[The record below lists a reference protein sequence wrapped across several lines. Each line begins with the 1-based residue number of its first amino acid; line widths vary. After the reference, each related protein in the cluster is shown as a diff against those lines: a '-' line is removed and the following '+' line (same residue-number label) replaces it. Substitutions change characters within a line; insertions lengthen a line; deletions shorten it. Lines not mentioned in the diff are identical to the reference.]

1 MEGKELTVLARAI
14 AIRLLL
20 VVVVLLEILSNLTT
34 AEAAAQPELPRGVPE
49 GAKPARVW
57 GYLDGDSFRVRIDGK
72 TEDLVLI
79 GIDAPELRNKD
90 GLQECYAA
98 EAASRVREL
107 LPKKTTVYL
116 ESEHKDRDWKGN
128 LLRYVWVPGEGTSK
142 AYLLN
147 TKLVRDGFAGFRHM
161 GGYRRYDDRLEE
173 AQKVAQERNRG
184 LWGTCGGVHVVPAE
198 AETVPTPE
206 PVTAPSPSPLTAAER
221 TYLLQISDQID
232 RLIQG
237 RDGIVAVFDIYG
249 MQVLYDTDA
258 QVLLAAG
265 LAMWL
270 NVIDEA
276 RTMDVPPRFADW
288 HNNYYLVWLGK
299 TESAIWSLADCID
312 NLNVASCDVAVAIMQ
327 DATTFEKQVVAE
339 LEAIL
344 SQIPG
349 AEGTI

>member
-1 MEGKELTVLARAI
+1 
-14 AIRLLL
+14 
-20 VVVVLLEILSNLTT
+20 
-34 AEAAAQPELPRGVPE
+34 
-49 GAKPARVW
+49 
-57 GYLDGDSFRVRIDGK
+57 
-72 TEDLVLI
+72 VLI

-116 ESEHKDRDWKGN
+116 ESEHKDRDQKGN

-173 AQKVAQERNRG
+173 AQKLAQERNRG
-184 LWGTCGGVHVVPAE
+184 LWRACGGVHVIPAE

-206 PVTAPSPSPLTAAER
+206 PVTAPSSSPLTAAER
-221 TYLLQISDQID
+221 AYLRQISDQID
-232 RLIQG
+232 RLLQG
-237 RDGIVAVFDIYG
+237 KDGIAAVLNIYG
-249 MQVLYDTDA
+249 MQILYDADA

-299 TESAIWSLADCID
+299 VESSVWNLADCID
-312 NLNVASCDVAVAIMQ
+312 NLNAASCDAAAAMMQ
-327 DATTFEKQVVAE
+327 DATAFEAQVVAE

-344 SQIPG
+344 NQIPG
-349 AEGTI
+349 AEGAI